1 MTTKSKKTSKK
12 SAKTKETTPAPAA
25 TEADAPEATAPEL
38 SPEEIA
44 QRNEMVTFVAN
55 NILNNL
61 TLNNCV
67 TIVQQIA
74 LRDAQTIVRDSDEKK
89 FEEIVTAME
98 AQKKAA
104 AEAAEAQNAP
114 APGAEEITPASE
126 EDPALEPA

>member
-1 MTTKSKKTSKK
+1 MTTKKKTKTKK
-12 SAKTKETTPAPAA
+12 SEKTKEQTPAA
-25 TEADAPEATAPEL
+25 EPEL

-74 LRDAQTIVRDSDEKK
+74 LRDAQTIVRDADEKK
-89 FEEIVTAME
+89 FDEIVTAMA

-104 AEAAEAQNAP
+104 EEAAAAQGAP
-114 APGAEEITPASE
+114 EPGAEEITPADE
-126 EDPALEPA
+126 GDPELAPA

>member
-1 MTTKSKKTSKK
+1 MTTKKKKTVKK
-12 SAKTKETTPAPAA
+12 SEKTEETTPAPE
-25 TEADAPEATAPEL
+25 TEAAAPEL

-74 LRDAQTIVRDSDEKK
+74 LRDANTIVREADEKK

-104 AEAAEAQNAP
+104 EEAAAAQNAP
-114 APGAEEITPASE
+114 EAGATEITPADQG
-126 EDPALEPA
+126 DPELAPA

>member
-1 MTTKSKKTSKK
+1 MTTKKKKTTKK
-12 SAKTKETTPAPAA
+12 SEKTENTTPAAA
-25 TEADAPEATAPEL
+25 EAESSAPEL

-74 LRDAQTIVRDSDEKK
+74 LRDANTIVREADEKK
-89 FEEIVTAME
+89 FEEITTAME

-104 AEAAEAQNAP
+104 EEAAAAQNAP
-114 APGAEEITPASE
+114 EAGATEITPADQ
-126 EDPALEPA
+126 EDPELAPAW

>member
-1 MTTKSKKTSKK
+1 MTTKKKKTTKK
-12 SAKTKETTPAPAA
+12 SEKTEESTPAIE
-25 TEADAPEATAPEL
+25 TEAAAPEL

-74 LRDAQTIVRDSDEKK
+74 LRDANTIVREADEKK
-89 FEEIVTAME
+89 FDEIVTAMA

-104 AEAAEAQNAP
+104 EEAAANESAP
-114 APGAEEITPASE
+114 SPGATEITPAE
-126 EDPALEPA
+126 EGDPELAPA